1 MGVGAVLRVA
11 TRGRQSVRQDAAS
24 VKVSGPL
31 IYEWVGE
38 GSTHVDG
45 VKEQREID
53 ILFRQIDGL
62 GIEEAS

>member
-1 MGVGAVLRVA
+1 MEVVGMGVGAVLRVA
-11 TRGRQSVRQDAAS
+11 TRGRQSVWQDAAS

-45 VKEQREID
+45 VKEQR
-53 ILFRQIDGL
+53 
-62 GIEEAS
+62 